1 MSSNLFSA
9 FLENS
14 KLGKIVDLAVMLLMP
29 AVTVFVWVSLPLFL
43 LQRQINLAFLG
54 VIYSVGIL
62 GALLIRIPMRYYM
75 ERGRNDVLPMMA
87 LLIAGISL
95 SLFYVSFNMPM
106 VILSFLII
114 SISGAM
120 YRGVRSRKQERN
132 IRNTEPMRN
141 MFSQD
146 MYATSGIAALLI
158 LSALYPNHN
167 VVQLY
172 GIVSVIILM
181 IGFLSLAYSISTK
194 TASPELIQK
203 SSLKDH
209 ARNAIAPLKSFDRV
223 VNRKIVFPYL
233 AIQSLIYLSI
243 CIVSIFLPAMAVKD
257 NIDFSDIFLAF
268 AAFSV
273 IAYLLDRVA
282 QKISFLPAKEV
293 FYMFRPV
300 FLIIPFLI
308 LSMAISQVL
317 FVAGYFIILLW
328 ILSDSASSD
337 MMLKSMGEGDQIR
350 SRILIQFISVPISI
364 VGPLIGSIM
373 WLASPRLLYGVAI
386 IPAAISMLM
395 VMLMLER
402 TPRIAS
408 TNTT

>member
-1 MSSNLFSA
+1 MNSKFLSA

-14 KLGKIVDLAVMLLMP
+14 RLGKIVDLAVMLLMP

-54 VIYSVGIL
+54 VIYSVGIM
-62 GALLIRIPMRYYM
+62 GALLIRIPVRYYM
-75 ERGRNDVLPMMA
+75 ERGRNDILPMMA

-95 SLFYVSFNMPM
+95 SLFYISFNVSMT
-106 VILSFLII
+106 ILSFLIL

-132 IRNTEPMRN
+132 LRNTEPMRN

-146 MYATSGIAALLI
+146 MYASIGIAALLI
-158 LSALYPNHN
+158 LSALYPNQN

-172 GIVSVIILM
+172 GIISVIVLM
-181 IGFLSLAYSISTK
+181 IGFLSLAYAISIK
-194 TASPELIQK
+194 PESPELMQK
-203 SSLKDH
+203 TNLKDLV
-209 ARNAIAPLKSFDRV
+209 RNAISPLKSFDMV
-223 VNRKIVFPYL
+223 HSRKIVFPYL

-243 CIVSIFLPAMAVKD
+243 CIVAIFLPAMAIKD
-257 NIDFSDIFLAF
+257 NIDFQDIFLAF

-273 IAYLLDRVA
+273 LAYLLDRVA
-282 QKISFLPAKEV
+282 QKISILPVKEV

-308 LSMAISQVL
+308 LSIAISQIL
-317 FVAGYFIILLW
+317 FIVGYFIILLW

-350 SRILIQFISVPISI
+350 SRILVQFISVPISI
-364 VGPLIGSIM
+364 VGPLLGSLM

-386 IPAAISMLM
+386 IPVAISMLM

-402 TPRIAS
+402 TPRVTS